1 MTSSRGRTHD
11 QGWLRSAEWSAA
23 SAPSCTEPGRT
34 GRNIGDAVLEAFDAL
49 VRSAGG
55 RKKCQSHLMAS
66 DARDWATPSVRVDKI
81 CLPFYA
87 SPLLRQDSSP
97 TFEAARARW
106 ARARAGAMD
115 RWRDGLAR
123 SKVGDQLRGHA
134 LRTPDG
140 QPAEARRWPCQRTG
154 VWPLR
159 RQALSF
165 AAAAVILSFAVAAF
179 PAHTV
184 AASPSLTANPTSSPP
199 GGVVGLHGDGFPGK
213 TPVTITWDGSTAG
226 MPVAKTRPNGTF
238 DVNLTVPAQATD
250 GSHTIAASAGGA
262 SAGATLQ
269 VVSATPTATPTAAGA
284 SSLTATPTPAAAS
297 TPTATGTVSVV
308 PTLTSTLT
316 QTPIPAATPTQT
328 PTPTNPPS
336 ATVTPTAT
344 ATPPPSATPTSS
356 PYGATVL
363 ADGPVAYWR
372 LGETSGTAYKDST
385 GHTSDATLN
394 SQANATQGILG
405 AIVNDGDKALRWNSA
420 SPYLRVPHN
429 AVLNLGNVL
438 SVEAWVKPSDL
449 NARRTIYSTRLANA
463 AGGFSLD
470 VGPADGTQPG
480 SVTVA
485 TPGWYNVITANN
497 VVGTDR
503 WYHVVYVRSG
513 TAVGQQKVYVNGV
526 EVGLA
531 VDSPTAM
538 ATSSPCAPI
547 TVEAENGA
555 LISGAQAS
563 FLVATES
570 EGPTHIYQNS
580 DTSGTDTPS
589 SGGRAAYSFSLSCG
603 GDYVIN
609 GVISSAS
616 AGENSVYVDFD
627 TEPINGPTMLWDTPI
642 SAGFVQTTAT
652 WRGNGTPD
660 MAQ

>member
-1 MTSSRGRTHD
+1 M
-11 QGWLRSAEWSAA
+11 
-23 SAPSCTEPGRT
+23 
-34 GRNIGDAVLEAFDAL
+34 
-49 VRSAGG
+49 
-55 RKKCQSHLMAS
+55 
-66 DARDWATPSVRVDKI
+66 
-81 CLPFYA
+81 YA
-87 SPLLRQDSSP
+87 SPPLRRDNSP
-97 TFEAARARW
+97 TLKRLAQGW
-106 ARARAGAMD
+106 ARARQEP
-115 RWRDGLAR
+115 WTDGLTGSREVRQATSRGTTRSGPSTAR
-123 SKVGDQLRGHA
+123 HIETGRYHASEGMWALRG
-134 LRTPDG
+134 
-140 QPAEARRWPCQRTG
+140 
-154 VWPLR
+154 
-159 RQALSF
+159 QALSSV
-165 AAAAVILSFAVAAF
+165 AAALILSLPVAAF
-179 PAHTV
+179 PTHT
-184 AASPSLTANPTSSPP
+184 L
-199 GGVVGLHGDGFPGK
+199 
-213 TPVTITWDGSTAG
+213 
-226 MPVAKTRPNGTF
+226 
-238 DVNLTVPAQATD
+238 
-250 GSHTIAASAGGA
+250 ASAGGA
-262 SAGATLQ
+262 SATLQ
-269 VVSATPTATPTAAGA
+269 VVSATPTAAGA

-308 PTLTSTLT
+308 PTPTS
-316 QTPIPAATPTQT
+316 
-328 PTPTNPPS
+328 PPS

-394 SQANATQGILG
+394 SQANATQGLLG

-449 NARRTIYSTRLANA
+449 NARRTIYSNRLANA

-513 TAVGQQKVYVNGV
+513 VAVGQQKVYVNGV

-531 VDSPTAM
+531 VDSPIAFADNTDDKLIGAGTNIGLQFVGDMDEVAVYNRALTPSQVQAHYTAGTSAGSPATPTPTPPSTPTQTPMATATPTAM

-563 FLVATES
+563 FLVATE
-570 EGPTHIYQNS
+570 
-580 DTSGTDTPS
+580 
-589 SGGRAAYSFSLSCG
+589 
-603 GDYVIN
+603 
-609 GVISSAS
+609 
-616 AGENSVYVDFD
+616 
-627 TEPINGPTMLWDTPI
+627 
-642 SAGFVQTTAT
+642 
-652 WRGNGTPD
+652 
-660 MAQ
+660 